1 MGIAAFVLG
10 IISMVIGW
18 IPFICFLALMTAI
31 IGLIFGI
38 IDAIKKSK
46 TNDKNK
52 GFGIAGLI
60 ISAIAIP
67 IILIM
72 SLVSIG
78 IMVEETEPDSIHN
91 RNHYYYDYD
100 YDDDYDDWLDDW
112 YDNYR
117 RDRINDYK
125 TI

>member
-10 IISMVIGW
+10 MISIVIGW

-38 IDAIKKSK
+38 IDTIKKSK

-72 SLVSIG
+72 SVVSIA
-78 IMVEETEPDSIHN
+78 IIVEETEPDTI
-91 RNHYYYDYD
+91 RDRYYYDYD
-100 YDDDYDDWLDDW
+100 YDDDYDNWLDDW

>member
-10 IISMVIGW
+10 MISIVIGW

-72 SLVSIG
+72 SMVSIG
-78 IMVEETEPDSIHN
+78 IMVEETEP
-91 RNHYYYDYD
+91 D

>member
-10 IISMVIGW
+10 MISIVIGW

-52 GFGIAGLI
+52 L
-60 ISAIAIP
+60 
-67 IILIM
+67 LE
-72 SLVSIG
+72 LQ
-78 IMVEETEPDSIHN
+78 D
-91 RNHYYYDYD
+91 
-100 YDDDYDDWLDDW
+100 
-112 YDNYR
+112 
-117 RDRINDYK
+117 
-125 TI
+125 